1 MGNSTVRH
9 ENRRLVNDHG
19 QIGPAKVP
27 NRMILAPIS
36 GSTDAPLPWIAERHG
51 AGLVVSGMGAC
62 TGLVEGKCEADVRSE
77 VGGIEAPGRA
87 AV

>member
-27 NRMILAPIS
+27 NCVILAPMS
-36 GSTDAPLPWIAERHG
+36 GFTDVPLPWIAERHG
-51 AGLVVSGMGAC
+51 AGLVVSGMAAC
-62 TGLVEGKCEADVRSE
+62 TGLVEGQCEADVRSE
-77 VGGIEAPGRA
+77 VGGIEVPRA
-87 AV
+87 AL